1 MSDEFSLF
9 TSLRYDPK
17 LQKLRQQGLNGKGWN
32 FENESPLYMLDFHRD
47 RLLRAA
53 THWNWQPAI
62 DRLSG
67 VSGLQS
73 LAQLIN
79 EAVKSPPGTPLRLRI
94 VVSREGDIKVEKFNV
109 PETPLENLLPSRLPV
124 PSSASLADEPT
135 KSPTYTLL
143 VDQTS
148 TLRSEYTHFK
158 TTKRAMYDAAG
169 QRAGV
174 SPTDLAEVLVIN
186 QDDGSVME
194 GTRTTPYFWRDGRWV
209 TPPISA
215 KFSWDEGSGGQDGT
229 SRRWALESRGLA
241 VEQAVNVKSLTD
253 GEECWLSNG
262 VRGFMAATISLR
274 ERE

>member
-9 TSLRYDPK
+9 TSMRYDPK
-17 LQKLRQQGLNGKGWN
+17 LQKLRQYGLNGEGWN

-53 THWNWQPAI
+53 THWSWQPAI

-67 VSGLQS
+67 VSGLQT
-73 LAQLIN
+73 LAQLID
-79 EAVKSPPGTPLRLRI
+79 EAVGSPPGAALRLRI
-94 VVSREGDIKVEKFNV
+94 VVSREGDIRVEKFNV
-109 PETPLENLLPSRLPV
+109 PEAPLENLLPRRLPV
-124 PSSASLADEPT
+124 PSSVPSADEPRN
-135 KSPTYTLL
+135 SPNYTLL
-143 VDQTS
+143 VDQASTS
-148 TLRSEYTHFK
+148 RSEYTHFK
-158 TTKRAMYDAAG
+158 TTKRAMYDAAS
-169 QRAGV
+169 QRAGI
-174 SPTDLAEVLVIN
+174 SPADLAEVLVIN

-194 GTRTTPYFWRDGRWV
+194 GTRTTPYFWRDGRWI
-209 TPPISA
+209 TPPISS

-229 SRRWALESRGLA
+229 SRRWALERGLA

-262 VRGFMAATISLR
+262 VRGFMSATISLQ